1 MNGEAL
7 SLAVVVLVAMLTA
20 AILAVLH
27 GRGRRGA
34 DGGSVA
40 KHVSN
45 LSIRA
50 GAGGMPRTKI
60 SGMLYL
66 GEESV
71 PERVELNHS
80 GGVPLCPL
88 CGMPMEKIRPI
99 ALERPSD
106 IFIWRESG
114 GPTRWRCYHNYPV
127 IFVPER

>member
-1 MNGEAL
+1 MNAEAL
-7 SLAVVVLVAMLTA
+7 SLAVGVLVAMLTA

-34 DGGSVA
+34 DTGSVA

-50 GAGGMPRTKI
+50 GAGGVPRTKI

-71 PERVELNHS
+71 PERVELDHS

-88 CGMPMEKIRPI
+88 CGMPMEKICPI